1 MHRLRAP
8 TAFCEF
14 VLVGTLLLAGCAFFR
29 APEEVREQSGRTT
42 YRVPGGSLAELPS
55 PTPVPEK
62 IPGESKKN

>member
-1 MHRLRAP
+1 MRRLRSGAIL
-8 TAFCEF
+8 AIFLF
-14 VLVGTLLLAGCAFFR
+14 AGCAFFR